1 MNSASCVEQERDG
14 RVRIRQ
20 RKELGAMV
28 GHHHFYLEGRQRMSE
43 RKSEF
48 LRRVVRKCRDADD
61 EATLDTM
68 RRSARVGPLASAT
81 P

>member
-1 MNSASCVEQERDG
+1 
-14 RVRIRQ
+14 
-20 RKELGAMV
+20 MV
-28 GHHHFYLEGRQRMSE
+28 GHHFYLEGRQRMSE

-61 EATLDTM
+61 EATLYTM
-68 RRSARVGPLASAT
+68 RRSSRVGPLELAT

>member
-1 MNSASCVEQERDG
+1 VNSASCVEQERDG

-28 GHHHFYLEGRQRMSE
+28 GHHFCLEGRQRMSE

-68 RRSARVGPLASAT
+68 RRSSRVGPLELAT